1 MFTQSCPSTRL
12 TPNSFLYLPFQ
23 HDEAFMDLIEE
34 LKWRGMLHDFMP
46 GTEEQLASGMTT
58 GYIGFDP
65 TARSLHI
72 GNLATIMLLVQLQRA
87 GHKPVALV
95 GGATGM
101 IGDPSGKS
109 AERNLLDEATLR
121 ANQEGIR
128 RQLEKFL
135 DFNTGANAAEIV
147 NNYDWFKEFSFLG
160 FLREVGKHLT
170 VNYMMAKDSVK
181 KRISADEDG
190 DRAEGLSFT
199 EFSYQLIQG
208 YDFYHLYK
216 HHNVR
221 LQMGAS
227 DQWGNI
233 TTGTELIRR
242 IEGGKA
248 FALVGKLVTKADG
261 TKFGKSEGGNVWLD
275 PELTTP
281 YKFYQFWLNLA
292 DDEAEKLIKV
302 YTLISKDEIDKTIE
316 EHKTAPHL
324 RLLQKA
330 LAKDVTIRVHS
341 EEDYL
346 MAVEASEILFGKG
359 DFEALKGLKEDV
371 LLSVFDGVPQIEVS
385 RNAYAEAATVS
396 DLLSEITGSQI
407 FESKGEAKRMIKNGG
422 VSINR
427 QKVQGPDEQ
436 VSYELLQ
443 QKYLVVQK
451 GKKHYYLISVN

>member
-1 MFTQSCPSTRL
+1 M
-12 TPNSFLYLPFQ
+12 N
-23 HDEAFMDLIEE
+23 LIEE
-34 LKWRGMLHDFMP
+34 LRWRGMLHDFMP

-65 TARSLHI
+65 TAKSLHI

-109 AERNLLDEATLR
+109 AERNLLDEETLR

-128 RQLEKFL
+128 KQLEKFL
-135 DFNTGANAAEIV
+135 DFNSGANAAEIV

-181 KRISADEDG
+181 KRISADEEG

-216 HHNVR
+216 NKNVR

-242 IEGGKA
+242 IDGGKA
-248 FALVGKLVTKADG
+248 FALVGKLVTKSDG

-275 PELTTP
+275 PNLTSP

-302 YTLISKDEIDKTIE
+302 YTLLSKEEIDTITE
-316 EHKTAPHL
+316 EHKQAPHL
-324 RLLQKA
+324 RVLQKA

-341 EEDYL
+341 EEDYQA
-346 MAVEASEILFGKG
+346 AVDASEILFGKG
-359 DFEALKGLKEDV
+359 DLDTLKALKEDV
-371 LLSVFDGVPQIEVS
+371 LLSVFEGVPHIEIS
-385 RNAYAEAATVS
+385 NASYTEAATVS
-396 DLLSEITGSQI
+396 DLLSDITQGQI

-427 QKVQGPDEQ
+427 QKVQGPDDQ
-436 VSYELLQ
+436 VNYELLQ
-443 QKYLVVQK
+443 QKYLVIQK
-451 GKKHYYLISVN
+451 GKKNYFLVSVN

>member
-1 MFTQSCPSTRL
+1 M
-12 TPNSFLYLPFQ
+12 N
-23 HDEAFMDLIEE
+23 LIEE
-34 LKWRGMLHDFMP
+34 LRWRGMLHDFMP

-65 TARSLHI
+65 TAESLHI

-109 AERNLLDEATLR
+109 AERNLLSEEALS
-121 ANQEGIR
+121 ANQAGIR
-128 RQLEKFL
+128 KQLEKFL
-135 DFNTGANAAEIV
+135 DFNSGANSAEIV

-181 KRISADEDG
+181 KRINADEDG
-190 DRAEGLSFT
+190 DRTEGLSFT

-216 HHNVR
+216 HKNVR

-233 TTGTELIRR
+233 TSGTELIRR
-242 IEGGKA
+242 IDGGKA
-248 FALVGKLVTKADG
+248 FALVGKLVTKSDG

-275 PELTTP
+275 PNLTSP
-281 YKFYQFWLNLA
+281 YKFYQFWLNLS
-292 DDEAEKLIKV
+292 DEEAEKLIKV
-302 YTLISKDEIDKTIE
+302 YTLLPQEEIAAITE
-316 EHKTAPHL
+316 EHKQAPHL
-324 RLLQKA
+324 RVLQKA

-341 EEDYL
+341 EEDYQA
-346 MAVEASEILFGKG
+346 AVDASEILFGKG
-359 DFEALKGLKEDV
+359 DLETLRGLKEDV
-371 LLSVFDGVPQIEVS
+371 LLSVFEGVPQVQIN
-385 RNAYAEAATVS
+385 RDAYQQVPTVS
-396 DLLSEITGSQI
+396 DLLSEATEGQV
-407 FESKGEAKRMIKNGG
+407 FASKGEAKKMIKNGG

-427 QKVQGPDEQ
+427 QKVQGPDDALAF
-436 VSYELLQ
+436 ELLQ

-451 GKKHYYLISVN
+451 GKKNYYLISVI